1 MGGLF
6 GQMQTP
12 VPFGAWAARLLPPAS
27 WGPNR
32 STSPNRL
39 RPRWDTLGR
48 SDRRARFGRSLR
60 EAHQAVLGRFGFAP
74 ELLLLQPSQLPF
86 KGFDLLPI
94 PAHPYHQLR
103 EELFGGQRS
112 LFPLLLAL
120 DRAGMLGPI
129 IMSRLP
135 ITPWLQGELSVA
147 RRG

>member
-1 MGGLF
+1 
-6 GQMQTP
+6 
-12 VPFGAWAARLLPPAS
+12 
-27 WGPNR
+27 
-32 STSPNRL
+32 
-39 RPRWDTLGR
+39 
-48 SDRRARFGRSLR
+48 
-60 EAHQAVLGRFGFAP
+60 
-74 ELLLLQPSQLPF
+74 LLLQPSQLPF

-147 RRG
+147 RRGEVLVDADHRPDISRGGAACPAQNVGLGEFTEGLLPF